1 MKEVLLPSGREAK
14 INEASFA
21 EAMRLK
27 NAVYSAIAGKIDFTA
42 DGSLMKMLLLIDSNV
57 DVQDALFA
65 CMARCMIGN
74 EKATRDSFEGHFSD
88 YTAMLQALIEVNL
101 LPFLESLLSSP
112 ITSEEPQEAK
122 TKRGGK

>member
-1 MKEVLLPSGREAK
+1 MKQVILPSGREAK

-27 NAVYSAIAGKIDFTA
+27 NAVYSAIAGKVDFSL
-42 DGSLMKMLLLIDSNV
+42 DGSLLKMLLLIDSDVN
-57 DVQDALFA
+57 VQDALFA
-65 CMARCMIGN
+65 CMQRCMIGN
-74 EKATRDSFEGHFSD
+74 EKVTRDSFEGNFSD

-112 ITSEEPQEAK
+112 SSEASQQE
-122 TKRGGK
+122 TEKRGGK